1 MKKRI
6 ALVLALILAFT
17 LTGCKSSDYKSALE
31 AMNNGNYETAAQQ
44 LEALGDYKES
54 QQMLRQCRY
63 ALAVEDFNS
72 ENFEKAAEEFR
83 NLGDYLDAASYV
95 TRAEDGMIR
104 QKIVGTWHSE
114 TVDLTDVMLAAAEAQ
129 MEGITD
135 SLKEQ
140 NVRLDMTLDVTF
152 REDGTCS
159 VTGSF
164 GDIDGFMEK
173 VKSFFASFMESMLTE
188 ELATEGMTLQDAYD
202 ELDVTNVDEL
212 FQAIAGMTISE
223 FTDSLGLKEI
233 LQQAEESM
241 TSDGRF
247 TVEKGVILCSGDEI
261 RYDAAQDTLSLQ
273 PDDELQQVLGLES
286 LTLNRVK

>member
-1 MKKRI
+1 
-6 ALVLALILAFT
+6 
-17 LTGCKSSDYKSALE
+17 
-31 AMNNGNYETAAQQ
+31 
-44 LEALGDYKES
+44 
-54 QQMLRQCRY
+54 MLRQCRY
-63 ALAVEDFNS
+63 ALALEDFNN
-72 ENFEKAAEEFR
+72 EDFEKAAEEFR

-95 TRAEDGMIR
+95 SRAEDGLIR
-104 QKIVGTWHSE
+104 QQIVGTWHSG
-114 TVDLTDVMLAAAEAQ
+114 TIDLTDVMLAAAETQ

-140 NVRLDMTLDVTF
+140 NVRLDMTLNVTF

-159 VTGSF
+159 VTGAF

-173 VKSFFASFMESMLTE
+173 VNSFFASVLESELEE

-247 TVEKGVILCSGDEI
+247 TVEKGVILCSGDEMY
-261 RYDAAQDTLSLQ
+261 YDAAQDTLSLQ
-273 PDDELQQVLGLES
+273 ADDELQQVLGLES
-286 LTLNRVK
+286 LTLNRVE